1 MFQKRLEMVGMF
13 HRLGVPLLAG
23 TDMGLPWVYPGL
35 SLHDELGWLVRAGLS
50 PADAL
55 RTATL
60 NPARYLD
67 RAGDLGTV
75 ATGKL
80 ADLVLLDADP
90 LRDIA
95 NTRRVRAVVLD
106 GELFDDAAIRRLLDE
121 VAERARQPSPTTPP
135 R

>member
-1 MFQKRLEMVGMF
+1 M
-13 HRLGVPLLAG
+13 
-23 TDMGLPWVYPGL
+23 PWVYPGL

-60 NPARYLD
+60 NPARHLD